1 MQNPFS
7 ARLVTKATGEPLKSA
22 MPYKRFLQ
30 IGAGEIPVS
39 AKTFSSC
46 ALAAASSTTGA
57 RIHYNSQPPTLQFCY
72 DFNMKAVQDTPPE
85 GARPGVQHVTVDA
98 GHAGQRLDNFLLTA
112 LKGVPRTHVYRLL
125 RKGEVRVN
133 KGRSKPD
140 YRLQE
145 GDVVRL
151 PPVRRAESNGKNLA
165 ALAAASGRLDWL
177 LERVLYEDES
187 LLVIDKPSGLAVHG
201 GSGVSVGLIEALR
214 ELRPHTPFL
223 ELAHRLDRDT
233 SGCLL
238 IAKSRPA
245 LMHLHDLLREGGL
258 DKRYLALVAGPWRG
272 GTRHVDAALEATRPQ
287 SGERRVEVDEEGKES
302 ASDFTPREKF
312 ADTALVEVR
321 LLTGRMH
328 QARVHAA
335 HIGHP
340 IAGDDK
346 YGERDF
352 NQRMK
357 RQGLTRLFLHAA
369 RLEFRH
375 PLGGRKMRIEAPLPI
390 ELERVLEKLRTQPDI
405 SLPA

>member
-1 MQNPFS
+1 
-7 ARLVTKATGEPLKSA
+7 
-22 MPYKRFLQ
+22 
-30 IGAGEIPVS
+30 
-39 AKTFSSC
+39 
-46 ALAAASSTTGA
+46 
-57 RIHYNSQPPTLQFCY
+57 
-72 DFNMKAVQDTPPE
+72 MKAVRDTPPE
-85 GARPGVQHVTVDA
+85 GARPGVQYVTVDA

-140 YRLQE
+140 YRLKE

-151 PPVRRAESNGKNLA
+151 PPVRRAESNGKHLA
-165 ALAAASGRLDWL
+165 AQAAASGRLDWL
-177 LERVLYEDES
+177 LERVLFEDEY
-187 LLVIDKPSGLAVHG
+187 LLVLDKPSGLAVHG

-245 LMHLHDLLREGGL
+245 LVHLHDLLREGGL
-258 DKRYLALVAGPWRG
+258 DKRYLALVAGPWHG
-272 GTRHVDAALEATRPQ
+272 GIRHVDAALEATRPQ

-346 YGERDF
+346 YGDRDF

-357 RQGLTRLFLHAA
+357 HQGLTRLFLHAA

-375 PLGGRKMRIEAPLPI
+375 PLGGRKMHIEAPLPV
-390 ELERVLEKLRTQPDI
+390 ELERALEKLRAQPDM
-405 SLPA
+405 SMPA

>member
-1 MQNPFS
+1 M
-7 ARLVTKATGEPLKSA
+7 
-22 MPYKRFLQ
+22 
-30 IGAGEIPVS
+30 
-39 AKTFSSC
+39 
-46 ALAAASSTTGA
+46 
-57 RIHYNSQPPTLQFCY
+57 
-72 DFNMKAVQDTPPE
+72 NMVRNTPSE

-133 KGRSKPD
+133 KGRAKPD
-140 YRLQE
+140 YRLEE

-151 PPVRRAESNGKNLA
+151 PPVRRAIGSEGKDFA
-165 ALAAASGRLDWL
+165 AQTAASGRLDWL
-177 LERVLYEDES
+177 LERVLYEDEH
-187 LLVIDKPSGLAVHG
+187 LLVLDKPAGMAVHG

-214 ELRPHTPFL
+214 ALRPHSPFL

-238 IAKSRPA
+238 IAKSRTA
-245 LMHLHDLLREGGL
+245 LVQLHDLLRAGGL
-258 DKRYLALVAGPWRG
+258 DKRYLALVTGPWQG
-272 GTRHVDAALEATRPQ
+272 GTRQVDAALETNRPQ
-287 SGERRVEVDEEGKES
+287 SGERRVEVGDEGKES
-302 ASDFTPREKF
+302 ASEITPREKF
-312 ADTALVEVR
+312 ADAVLVEVR

-335 HIGHP
+335 HIDHP

-346 YGERDF
+346 YGNREF

-357 RQGLTRLFLHAA
+357 QFGLTRLFLHAA

-375 PLGGRKMRIEAPLPI
+375 PVNGRNMRVEAPLPV
-390 ELERVLEKLRTQPDI
+390 ELERVLVKLRTQPDI
-405 SLPA
+405 STPA

>member
-1 MQNPFS
+1 MN
-7 ARLVTKATGEPLKSA
+7 
-22 MPYKRFLQ
+22 
-30 IGAGEIPVS
+30 
-39 AKTFSSC
+39 
-46 ALAAASSTTGA
+46 
-57 RIHYNSQPPTLQFCY
+57 
-72 DFNMKAVQDTPPE
+72 AVRNAPPE
-85 GARPGVQHVTVDA
+85 GARPGVQYLTVDA
-98 GHAGQRLDNFLLTA
+98 GHAGQRLDNFLITA

-140 YRLQE
+140 YRLKE

-151 PPVRRAESNGKNLA
+151 PPVRRAESNGKQLA
-165 ALAAASGRLDWL
+165 AQAAASGKLDWL
-177 LERVLYEDES
+177 LERVLIEDEH
-187 LLVIDKPSGLAVHG
+187 LLVLDKPSGLAVHG
-201 GSGVSVGLIEALR
+201 GSGVNVGLIEALR

-245 LMHLHDLLREGGL
+245 LLHLHNLLRDGGL
-258 DKRYLALVAGPWRG
+258 GKHYLALVAGPWHG
-272 GTRHVDAALEATRPQ
+272 GVRHVDAALAATRPQ
-287 SGERRVEVDEEGKES
+287 SGERRMEVGEEGKDS
-302 ASDFTPREKF
+302 ASDFSPREKF
-312 ADTALVEVR
+312 AEAALVEVR

-346 YGERDF
+346 YGEREF
-352 NQRMK
+352 NQRLK
-357 RQGLTRLFLHAA
+357 RLGLNRLFLHAA

-375 PLGGRKMRIEAPLPI
+375 PQDGRKMRVETPLPV
-390 ELERVLEKLRTQPDI
+390 ELERVLEKLRKQPDLSI
-405 SLPA
+405 PA

>member
-1 MQNPFS
+1 
-7 ARLVTKATGEPLKSA
+7 
-22 MPYKRFLQ
+22 
-30 IGAGEIPVS
+30 
-39 AKTFSSC
+39 
-46 ALAAASSTTGA
+46 
-57 RIHYNSQPPTLQFCY
+57 
-72 DFNMKAVQDTPPE
+72 MKAVRNTPPE

-133 KGRSKPD
+133 KGRAKPD
-140 YRLQE
+140 YRLEE

-151 PPVRRAESNGKNLA
+151 PPVRRGESGGKKFA
-165 ALAAASGRLDWL
+165 AQAAASGRFDWL
-177 LERVLYEDES
+177 LERVLFEDEH
-187 LLVIDKPSGLAVHG
+187 LLVLDKPAGLAVHG

-238 IAKSRPA
+238 IAKSRAA
-245 LMHLHDLLREGGL
+245 LVQLHDLLREGGL
-258 DKRYLALVAGPWRG
+258 DKRYLALVAGPWHG
-272 GTRHVDAALEATRPQ
+272 GARHVDAALETSRPQ
-287 SGERRVEVDEEGKES
+287 SGERRVEVGEEGKES
-302 ASDFTPREKF
+302 ASDITPREKF
-312 ADTALVEVR
+312 AESALVEVR

-357 RQGLTRLFLHAA
+357 RLGLTRLFLHAV

-375 PLGGRKMRIEAPLPI
+375 PASGRKMSIKAPLPA
-390 ELERVLEKLRTQPDI
+390 ELERVLEKLRTHPDI
-405 SLPA
+405 PAPA

>member
-1 MQNPFS
+1 MN
-7 ARLVTKATGEPLKSA
+7 
-22 MPYKRFLQ
+22 
-30 IGAGEIPVS
+30 
-39 AKTFSSC
+39 
-46 ALAAASSTTGA
+46 
-57 RIHYNSQPPTLQFCY
+57 
-72 DFNMKAVQDTPPE
+72 AVQNTPPE

-133 KGRSKPD
+133 KGRAKPD
-140 YRLQE
+140 YRLEE

-165 ALAAASGRLDWL
+165 VQAAASGRLDWL
-177 LERVLYEDES
+177 LERILFEDEH
-187 LLVIDKPSGLAVHG
+187 LLVLDKPAGLAVHG

-214 ELRPHTPFL
+214 ALRPHTTFL

-238 IAKSRPA
+238 IAKSRTA
-245 LMHLHDLLREGGL
+245 LVQLHDLLRAGGL
-258 DKRYLALVAGPWRG
+258 DKHYLALVTGPWRG
-272 GTRHVDAALEATRPQ
+272 GTRHVDAALETNRPQ
-287 SGERRVEVDEEGKES
+287 SGERRVEVGDEGKES
-302 ASDFTPREKF
+302 ASDITPREKF
-312 ADTALVEVR
+312 AEAALVEVR
-321 LLTGRMH
+321 LFTGRMH

-346 YGERDF
+346 YGEREF

-357 RQGLTRLFLHAA
+357 HLGLTRLFLHAV
-369 RLEFRH
+369 RLDFRH
-375 PLGGRKMRIEAPLPI
+375 PLSGRKMRIEAPLPV
-390 ELERVLEKLRTQPDI
+390 ELERVLEKLRTRPDVT
-405 SLPA
+405 AFA